1 VLLEQHSW
9 GKDIARHLRYG
20 GKVIGICGGYQMLGR
35 TIHGSIGIQGTSVI
49 EGTIEIE
56 GTTEI
61 EGTID
66 SSQGLG

>member
-1 VLLEQHSW
+1 MACLGLPEQHRW
-9 GKDIARHLRYG
+9 GKDIVRHLRYG

-35 TIHGSIGIQGTSVI
+35 TIHGSIGIQGT
-49 EGTIEIE
+49 GEIE

-61 EGTID
+61 EGTIG